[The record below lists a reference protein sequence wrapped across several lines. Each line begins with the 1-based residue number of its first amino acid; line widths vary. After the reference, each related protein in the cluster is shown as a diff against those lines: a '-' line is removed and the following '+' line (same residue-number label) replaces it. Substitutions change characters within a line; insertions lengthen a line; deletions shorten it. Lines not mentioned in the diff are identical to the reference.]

1 MKFITSLKII
11 YLSSCYNDKIN
22 KKYHKICQTRTSD
35 FYATKASLNLNLS
48 AWENSSNI
56 NQSAKI

>member
-11 YLSSCYNDKIN
+11 SLSSCYNDEMN
-22 KKYHKICQTRTSD
+22 KKYHTICQTGTSD

>member
-1 MKFITSLKII
+1 MKFINSLKII

-22 KKYHKICQTRTSD
+22 KKYHKICLTGTSG
-35 FYATKASLNLNLS
+35 FYAAKSSLNLNLS
-48 AWENSSNI
+48 SWENSLNI